1 MAKHADACAEPL
13 NGLTADDLDD
23 ERGEDGS
30 VPVEDYEAALI
41 DEADERPSDGDVDDD
56 AETVGRQRRVRITP
70 LTAAGVVFVV
80 ALGCLIGWLGYLRY
94 QTLQGQAQRNEF
106 VEAARQGAL
115 NLTTI
120 DYTTIDEDVR
130 RILDS
135 SVGALHA
142 DFEQRSQ
149 PFIDVVKKVRS
160 TSQGTVTAAGLES
173 QDGDQAQVLVAVLVK
188 TSSAAGPES
197 QPRGWRMRIGVQKV
211 GDFAKVSNVQFVP

>member
-1 MAKHADACAEPL
+1 MAEHADTCDGPM
-13 NGLTADDLDD
+13 NGLTEGESEAA
-23 ERGEDGS
+23 RGEQDS
-30 VPVEDYEAALI
+30 VPVEDYEEALADGADEHLSDDNV
-41 DEADERPSDGDVDDD
+41 DEATEAGSGER
-56 AETVGRQRRVRITP
+56 RLRITP
-70 LTAAGVVFVV
+70 LAVAGFAFVV
-80 ALGCLIGWLGYLRY
+80 AIGCLIAWLGYLKY
-94 QTLQGQAQRNEF
+94 QTLQAQAQRNEF

-120 DYTTIDEDVR
+120 DYATIDDDVR

-135 SVGALHA
+135 SIGTLHE

-149 PFIDVVKKVRS
+149 PFIDVVKKARS
-160 TSQGTVTAAGLES
+160 TSQGTITAAGLES

-188 TSSAAGPES
+188 TSSATGPES